1 MAGFANRHHRLKRA
15 EHMHAYPWLHRL
27 CDPLYTD
34 GVPRLYQ
41 RNAPLSLERLGAM
54 VLAWFP
60 ELLPR

>member
-1 MAGFANRHHRLKRA
+1 
-15 EHMHAYPWLHRL
+15 MHAYPWLHRL